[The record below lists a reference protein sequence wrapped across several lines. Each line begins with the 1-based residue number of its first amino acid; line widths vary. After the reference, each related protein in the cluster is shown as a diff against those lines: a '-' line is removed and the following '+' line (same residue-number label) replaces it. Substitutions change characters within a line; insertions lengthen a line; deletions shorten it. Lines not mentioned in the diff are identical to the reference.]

1 LPDEDITLSPSQRNR
16 LLITCKHIDKL
27 LADIEEILN
36 ATASRSVFPSYVA
49 DVSPQQKKTIE
60 DYITRLRAQLLQVAA
75 RQSLAAE
82 EPRISA
88 SHAIHVDLTFIEI
101 AVTELA
107 PRYMRG
113 YGAVSEQGAAELSQI
128 ITELQSTVKELH
140 GYLLQSRQDAE
151 FPSEGHAD
159 DDE

>member
-1 LPDEDITLSPSQRNR
+1 MPDQDITLSPSQRNR

-27 LADIEEILN
+27 LADIEEVLN
-36 ATASRSVFPSYVA
+36 ASSSRSVFPSYVS
-49 DVSPQQKKTIE
+49 DISPQQRKTIE

-113 YGAVSEQGAAELSQI
+113 YGAVSQQGAIDLSQI
-128 ITELQSTVKELH
+128 IIELQSTVKELH
-140 GYLLQSRQDAE
+140 GYLLQSRQDVEAE
-151 FPSEGHAD
+151 SEGHAG
-159 DDE
+159 EE